1 MSRPRWSVPSQC
13 SAFGRPSVYVASV
26 AIGSCVCSQG
36 ASTAVTSMIAVM
48 APPAA
53 PSGLRRMNRPSVVPH
68 PGRAGAPTT
77 TRSTGTPTGLA
88 TIAHARV
95 EHAVEHVDEEVA
107 EDHHDGD
114 EHHEVLHDRV
124 VAPQDRLHE
133 EPCDAGQ
140 VEDGLGHHET
150 ADEERELDA
159 DDGDHG
165 QDRVL
170 ERVVPDDHALR
181 LPLGPCGA
189 DVVLAHD
196 LEQRG
201 AGDAH
206 DEGRGAVADGE
217 RGQHELD

>member
-124 VAPQDRLHE
+124 VAPEDRLHE
-133 EPCDAGQ
+133 EARDAGQ
-140 VEDGLGHHET
+140 VEDGLGHHEA
-150 ADEERELDA
+150 ADEEGELDA

-170 ERVVPDDHALR
+170 EGVAPDDHALR

-196 LEQRG
+196 VEQRVSG
-201 AGDAH
+201 A
-206 DEGRGAVADGE
+206 
-217 RGQHELD
+217 

>member
-26 AIGSCVCSQG
+26 AMGSCVCSHG
-36 ASTAVTSMIAVM
+36 ASTAVTSMTSMM

-53 PSGLRRMNRPSVVPH
+53 PNGLRWTNRPSVVPH
-68 PGRAGAPTT
+68 PGRVGAATT
-77 TRSTGTPTGLA
+77 TRSTGTPSGLA
-88 TIAHARV
+88 AIAHARV
-95 EHAVEHVDEEVA
+95 EHAVEHVDEEVRQ
-107 EDHHDGD
+107 DHHDGD

-170 ERVVPDDHALR
+170 EREVQDTHGVR
-181 LPLGPCGA
+181 LTLC
-189 DVVLAHD
+189 
-196 LEQRG
+196 R
-201 AGDAH
+201 
-206 DEGRGAVADGE
+206 R
-217 RGQHELD
+217 

>member
-13 SAFGRPSVYVASV
+13 SAFGRPSVYAASV
-26 AIGSCVCSQG
+26 AIGSCVCSHG
-36 ASTAVTSMIAVM
+36 ASTAVTSMTSM
-48 APPAA
+48 MTPPAA
-53 PSGLRRMNRPSVVPH
+53 PSGLRRMTRPSLVPH

-88 TIAHARV
+88 AIAHARI
-95 EHAVEHVDEEVA
+95 EHTVEHVDEEVRQ
-107 EDHHDGD
+107 DHHDGD
-114 EHHEVLHDRV
+114 EHHEILHDRV

-133 EPCDAGQ
+133 KARDAGQ
-140 VEDGLGHHET
+140 VEHGLGHHQA

-170 ERVVPDDHALR
+170 ERVVPDDDALR
-181 LPLGPCGA
+181 LPLGPRGT

-196 LEQRG
+196 
-201 AGDAH
+201 
-206 DEGRGAVADGE
+206 
-217 RGQHELD
+217 

>member
-13 SAFGRPSVYVASV
+13 SALGRPSVYVASV
-26 AIGSCVCSQG
+26 AMGSCVCSHG
-36 ASTAVTSMIAVM
+36 ASTAVTSMTSMM

-53 PSGLRRMNRPSVVPH
+53 PSGLRWMNRPSVVPH

-77 TRSTGTPTGLA
+77 TRSTRTPTGLA
-88 TIAHARV
+88 AIAHARV

-114 EHHEVLHDRV
+114 EHHEVLHDRI

-133 EPCDAGQ
+133 EARDAGQ
-140 VEDGLGHHET
+140 VEHGLAHHEAT
-150 ADEERELDA
+150 DEEGELDA

-170 ERVVPDDHALR
+170 ERVAPDDHTLR
-181 LPLGPCGA
+181 LPLGPGRP
-189 DVVLAHD
+189 DVVLAHH

-201 AGDAH
+201 ARDPH
-206 DEGRGAVADGE
+206 DER
-217 RGQHELD
+217 

>member
-1 MSRPRWSVPSQC
+1 MSRPGWSVPSQC
-13 SAFGRPSVYVASV
+13 SALGRAGVYAGWV
-26 AIGSCVCSQG
+26 AIGSCVCG
-36 ASTAVTSMIAVM
+36 RAASTAVTSMIAM
-48 APPAA
+48 TASPAA

-150 ADEERELDA
+150 AYKESKLDA

-165 QDRVL
+165 QDRVI
-170 ERVVPDDHALR
+170 ERVVTDDHALR
-181 LPLGPCGA
+181 LPLGPGGA
-189 DVVLAHD
+189 DEVLAN
-196 LEQRG
+196 
-201 AGDAH
+201 
-206 DEGRGAVADGE
+206 
-217 RGQHELD
+217 EL